1 MAITLHSTDG
11 QEIVV
16 TADNII
22 GVVDCGDGVGV
33 LRIGDVRYIQV
44 TETYSEL
51 ESFLGEISE

>member
-22 GVVDCGDGVGV
+22 GVVDCGAGVGI
-33 LRIGDVRYIQV
+33 LRIGDDRYIQV
-44 TETYSEL
+44 TETYAEI
-51 ESFLGEISE
+51 EPFIEEISE